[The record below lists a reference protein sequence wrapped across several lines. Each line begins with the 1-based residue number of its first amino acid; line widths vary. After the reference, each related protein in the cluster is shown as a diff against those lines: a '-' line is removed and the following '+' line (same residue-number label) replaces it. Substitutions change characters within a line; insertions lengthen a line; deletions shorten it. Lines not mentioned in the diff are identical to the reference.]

1 MRQRFFGAKMI
12 TIVPDY
18 YFDFKCAMN
27 RCRHTCCAGW
37 EIDIDEDSLEFY
49 SGLPKKIRED
59 LFRGIKQN
67 TDPPSFQMQENGRCF
82 FLDDNGLCKLILKY
96 GEDILCDI
104 CADHPRFRNYFG
116 NTEEIGLGLCCEAAG
131 MLILLRESPMKLVT
145 LEDDGENEPETP
157 EDQEAVSQMAEIRA
171 ELIRIAQ
178 NRALPIAERAEAI
191 GASFGF
197 DPGFSAAEIARYML
211 TLERMDESWA
221 DLLKLLISS
230 GISQEQTATFCSE
243 NEICFEQFLVY
254 LLFRHIPAALDDGD
268 LPGHVAFCIAMWKVT
283 AMLCAAD
290 SASESRADQADRII
304 NICRMFSSEIE
315 YSDENP
321 QKLISRLK
329 AGI

>member
-1 MRQRFFGAKMI
+1 MN

-49 SGLPKKIRED
+49 SGLPKKVRED
-59 LFRGIKQN
+59 LFCGIDQN
-67 TDPPSFQMQENGRCF
+67 TEPPSFRMQNNGRCF
-82 FLDDNGLCKLILKY
+82 FLDDTGLCKLILKY

-131 MLILLRESPMKLVT
+131 RLILLRDSPMKLVT
-145 LEDDGENEPETP
+145 LEDDGENEPEAP
-157 EDQEAVSQMAEIRA
+157 DNWEAITQVADIRA
-171 ELIRIAQ
+171 ELMRIAQ
-178 NRALPIAERAEAI
+178 NRALPICKRVEEI
-191 GASFGF
+191 GRSFGF
-197 DPGFSAAEIARYML
+197 DPGFSAAEFAQYML
-211 TLERMDESWA
+211 TLERMDERWA
-221 DLLKLLISS
+221 DLLQLPVSVGLNE
-230 GISQEQTATFCSE
+230 EQTAAFCSE
-243 NEICFEQFLVY
+243 YEICFEQLLVY

-268 LPGHVAFCIAMWKVT
+268 LPGHVVFCIAMWKVI

-290 SASESRADQADRII
+290 SVSESRADRTDRIVD
-304 NICRMFSSEIE
+304 ICRLFSSEIE

-321 QKLISRLK
+321 QKIISRLK
-329 AGI
+329 AGT